1 MNARE
6 PKQWS
11 LTKPGKPYNTLFC
24 SITMHFASFLA
35 DGVTWLKKSPGNP
48 LHGFQDDIESVPQA
62 SCQTAQQKCTSR
74 INVRANHKLLPPNF
88 SQHHCQ
94 ELNLHEFHLA
104 SDSSSL
110 QVKWQVAATSWTS
123 KTSNL
128 PQQKHLTPVCF
139 FFLDA
144 VKVDPDN
151 ILPKYIC
158 NQFHQVLFAHNDV
171 FNPTVMGYN
180 VVSGPV
186 EATVNMGPVQPPQ
199 WKGRVP
205 QYSRDKLQCS

>member
-1 MNARE
+1 M
-6 PKQWS
+6 S
-11 LTKPGKPYNTLFC
+11 LKPGGKTYNTLFH

-62 SCQTAQQKCTSR
+62 SCQTARQKCTSR

-94 ELNLHEFHLA
+94 ELDLHEFHLT

-110 QVKWQVAATSWTS
+110 QVSVKCSHFLDFKNIKLAPAEASRPS
-123 KTSNL
+123 L
-128 PQQKHLTPVCF
+128 F
-139 FFLDA
+139 FFWDT
-144 VKVDPDN
+144 VKVDPNN
-151 ILPKYIC
+151 ILPENIC
-158 NQFHQVLFAHNDV
+158 NQFHQVLFAHDDV

-180 VVSGPV
+180 IIARPV
-186 EATVNMGPVQPPQ
+186 EAAVNMGPVQPPQ
-199 WKGRVP
+199 WKGQRTLESP
-205 QYSRDKLQCS
+205 

>member
-110 QVKWQVAATSWTS
+110 QVKWQVASGSHFLDFKNIKLAPAEASHPS
-123 KTSNL
+123 L
-128 PQQKHLTPVCF
+128 F
-139 FFLDA
+139 FF
-144 VKVDPDN
+144 
-151 ILPKYIC
+151 
-158 NQFHQVLFAHNDV
+158 
-171 FNPTVMGYN
+171 
-180 VVSGPV
+180 SGCC
-186 EATVNMGPVQPPQ
+186 Q
-199 WKGRVP
+199 
-205 QYSRDKLQCS
+205 S